1 MSALALAGVLSAQRV
16 LAGGIIDTDLILP
29 YPGANR
35 VFYCSD
41 SVNQSDFCRINSIG
55 SQAKGDIPPAD
66 CGKAVVA
73 LDNYELSEQL
83 TCLLRQPY
91 RAFCIEIFPEGSRPS
106 GSFHWNCAL
115 SKTIM
120 DRAAVLI
127 SRYS

>member
-1 MSALALAGVLSAQRV
+1 M
-16 LAGGIIDTDLILP
+16 
-29 YPGANR
+29 
-35 VFYCSD
+35 
-41 SVNQSDFCRINSIG
+41 
-55 SQAKGDIPPAD
+55 
-66 CGKAVVA
+66 A

-91 RAFCIEIFPEGSRPS
+91 RAFSIEIFPEGSRPS

-127 SRYS
+127 SRYSRTLMTLFLACLWVAQYDPYKHVTVILNSAL